1 MSKLARLLAL
11 FGFGLCLLAL
21 PVSAQEATPA
31 VEPTVE
37 VTIET
42 TQEAP
47 AEVTAAPAVTEA
59 ANPTSAKT
67 PAAESPAGLSTL
79 LLMGGIFA
87 ILVVGG
93 MTMRE
98 DRKNRAGKS
107 S

>member
-1 MSKLARLLAL
+1 MSKLARFLAL

-31 VEPTVE
+31 AEPT
-37 VTIET
+37 
-42 TQEAP
+42 
-47 AEVTAAPAVTEA
+47 AEVTVETTLEATAEVTTAPVVTET
-59 ANPTSAKT
+59 ANPTSAET

-93 MTMRE
+93 VKMRE